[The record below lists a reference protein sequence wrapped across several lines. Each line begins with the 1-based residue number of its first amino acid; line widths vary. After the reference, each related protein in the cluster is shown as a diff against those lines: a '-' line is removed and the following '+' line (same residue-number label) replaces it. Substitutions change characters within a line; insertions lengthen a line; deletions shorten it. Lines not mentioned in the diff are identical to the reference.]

1 MTRRIAVVTGSRAE
15 YGLLYWLM
23 RAIDADPA
31 LELQLVVTGMHL
43 APEFGLTV
51 EDIRRDGF
59 AIADCVETQLSSD
72 SRAGMAK
79 SLGLGIV
86 SMTDSLRRLAPHI
99 VVVLGDRYEILA
111 AAQAAA
117 LLGIPVAHIAGGEVT
132 EGAVD
137 DWIRHSITKAAWW
150 HFVSTEPYR
159 RRVIQLGEDPN
170 RVFDVGNTGL
180 DAIKRIEPLSRDEL
194 AADLGMSLASPLFLA
209 TYHPATL
216 GALRPAAAF
225 AEMLAALDRF
235 PRATVVLT
243 KPNADAGGR
252 EIAAMAEDWSARN
265 AARSRCVVSLGQRR
279 YLSLMR
285 QADLVLGNSSSG
297 IIEAPAV
304 KVATVNIGDRQK
316 GRLYAA
322 SILHCGETA
331 DEIASAIEEAIS
343 NEFREAVK
351 DASSLYGDCN
361 ASDAIHAILASIE
374 LPVVLAKKFHDVA
387 SA

>member
-31 LELQLVVTGMHL
+31 LALQLVVTGMHL

-51 EDIRRDGF
+51 EEIRRDGF

-86 SMTDSLRRLAPHI
+86 SMTDALRRLAPHI

-117 LLGIPVAHIAGGEVT
+117 LLGIPVAHISGGEVT

-137 DWIRHSITKAAWW
+137 DWIRHSVTKAAWW
-150 HFVSTEPYR
+150 HFVAAEPYR
-159 RRVIQLGEDPN
+159 RRVIQLGEDPA
-170 RVFDVGNTGL
+170 RVFNVGDTGL
-180 DAIKRIEPLSRDEL
+180 DAINRLEALSRPVLSAEL
-194 AADLGMSLASPLFLA
+194 GLDLAPPLFLA

-216 GALRPAAAF
+216 GELPPATAF
-225 AEMLAALDRF
+225 AEMLSALDRF
-235 PRATVVLT
+235 PQATVVLT

-252 EIAAMAEDWSARN
+252 ELAAMADDWAERN
-265 AARSRCVVSLGQRR
+265 TGRARCVASLGQRR

-285 QADLVLGNSSSG
+285 QADLVVGNSSSG
-297 IIEAPAV
+297 IVEAPPM
-304 KVATVNIGDRQK
+304 KVATVNVGTRQK
-316 GRLYAA
+316 GRLYAR
-322 SILHCGETA
+322 SILHCGETT
-331 DEIASAIEEAIS
+331 DDIAAAIEEALS
-343 NEFREAVK
+343 PVFRAQVQDTE
-351 DASSLYGDCN
+351 SLYGDCN
-361 ASDAIHAILASIE
+361 ATDAIHRILATAD
-374 LPVVLAKKFHDVA
+374 LPIVLAKTFHDA
-387 SA
+387 

>member
-117 LLGIPVAHIAGGEVT
+117 LLGIPVGHISGGEVT

-137 DWIRHSITKAAWW
+137 DWIRHSVTKAAWW
-150 HFVSTEPYR
+150 HFVAAEPYR
-159 RRVIQLGEDPN
+159 RRVIQLGEDPR
-170 RVFDVGNTGL
+170 RVFNVGDTGL
-180 DAIKRIEPLSRDEL
+180 DAINRLEALPRAVLASELGLDL
-194 AADLGMSLASPLFLA
+194 AAPLFLA

-216 GALRPAAAF
+216 GEMPPAAAF
-225 AEMLAALDRF
+225 AEMLSALDRF
-235 PRATVVLT
+235 AQATVVLT

-252 EIAAMAEDWSARN
+252 ELAAMAEAWADRN
-265 AARSRCVVSLGQRR
+265 AGRARCVASLGQRR

-285 QADLVLGNSSSG
+285 QADLVVGNSSSG
-297 IIEAPAV
+297 IVEAPPM
-304 KVATVNIGDRQK
+304 KVATVNIGTRQK
-316 GRLYAA
+316 GRLYAR
-322 SILHCGETA
+322 SILHCGESA
-331 DEIASAIEEAIS
+331 DEIAAAIDTALSSAFRAAIQDT
-343 NEFREAVK
+343 V
-351 DASSLYGDCN
+351 SLYGDCN
-361 ASDAIHAILASIE
+361 ATDAIHRILATTD
-374 LPVVLAKKFHDVA
+374 LPAVLAKTFHDG
-387 SA
+387 